1 MLTII
6 FACAACLL
14 IGYMVGLYG
23 YTRASDFAFKRMLA
37 AQGRAYF
44 PLPEDVQ

>member
-1 MLTII
+1 MLT
-6 FACAACLL
+6 FTASAACLL

-23 YTRASDFAFKRMLA
+23 FTKHSDHAFKRLLA

-44 PLPEDVQ
+44 PLPEDTQ